1 MQELKQKI
9 DNLVAPLKKIN
20 SVRSI
25 FIYGSSVRKGIQK
38 GHDIDILVIYDDS
51 LENPELEKI
60 NFFQELITTKAK
72 KEELILHFQPP
83 KPISLWWKLI
93 KEGEPWAI
101 SALKDS
107 IILYDN
113 TEFIKTIK
121 KLLRKSKL
129 YSIDLKVE
137 KLITRAVERFISVRN
152 ELAKAAWLLLNTMTT
167 ASQIMLSFLSI
178 YTVSAN
184 ETRDMLIKN
193 KNELGISDI
202 FIEWYDELIK
212 INEKIAKGTMSEF
225 KASEIDLWSKRVS
238 YYIRVSED
246 IIIKL
251 EKKIREKEIKESY
264 DYIIKLCDSALSLKI
279 KEIPKDEK
287 EKIELF
293 KKYFVD
299 TNLIER
305 QHYEIIKKMYKLV
318 KEKKEIEEEIDKIYI
333 KMLEAA
339 INEILQKK

>member
-137 KLITRAVERFISVRN
+137 KLI
-152 ELAKAAWLLLNTMTT
+152 
-167 ASQIMLSFLSI
+167 
-178 YTVSAN
+178 
-184 ETRDMLIKN
+184 
-193 KNELGISDI
+193 
-202 FIEWYDELIK
+202 
-212 INEKIAKGTMSEF
+212 
-225 KASEIDLWSKRVS
+225 
-238 YYIRVSED
+238 
-246 IIIKL
+246 
-251 EKKIREKEIKESY
+251 
-264 DYIIKLCDSALSLKI
+264 
-279 KEIPKDEK
+279 
-287 EKIELF
+287 
-293 KKYFVD
+293 
-299 TNLIER
+299 
-305 QHYEIIKKMYKLV
+305 
-318 KEKKEIEEEIDKIYI
+318 
-333 KMLEAA
+333 
-339 INEILQKK
+339 